1 MKRLFV
7 LSLLT
12 GLIILIP
19 YLSQAEQYED
29 RLQQHL
35 KRINKGINDGSLTQ
49 TEAQTL
55 LDEQK
60 KIEDLIKGA
69 RADGILTNAEKREI
83 DKSLEKADNN
93 IEKLKHNKDKVKK
106 KTALP
111 PYPAPP
117 PPASAPPLR

>member
-1 MKRLFV
+1 
-7 LSLLT
+7 
-12 GLIILIP
+12 LIP

-35 KRINKGINDGSLTQ
+35 KRINKGINDRSLTQ
-49 TEAQTL
+49 AEAQTL

-83 DKSLEKADNN
+83 DKALEKADNN

-117 PPASAPPLR
+117 PPASPPPLR

>member
-1 MKRLFV
+1 M
-7 LSLLT
+7 
-12 GLIILIP
+12 IP

-35 KRINKGINDGSLTQ
+35 KRINKGINDRSLTQ
-49 TEAQTL
+49 AEAQTL

-83 DKSLEKADNN
+83 DKALEKADNN
-93 IEKLKHNKDKVKK
+93 IEKFKHNKDKVKK

-117 PPASAPPLR
+117 PPASPPPLR